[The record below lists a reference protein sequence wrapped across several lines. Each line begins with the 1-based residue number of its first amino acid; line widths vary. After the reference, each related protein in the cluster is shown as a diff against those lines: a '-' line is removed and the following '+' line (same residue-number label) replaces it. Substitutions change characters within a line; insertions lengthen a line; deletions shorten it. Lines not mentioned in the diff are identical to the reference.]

1 MELRRKEN
9 RNRCTGIQVL
19 NLGDIDIKTVI
30 NIFYKIKG
38 KIKSFTRKLS
48 IKKES
53 NEINRYTSEIKNT
66 GDRYKSSLNTRKG
79 KAIIW
84 WISQ

>member
-9 RNRCTGIQVL
+9 RNRCTGIQLL

-38 KIKSFTRKLS
+38 KIQSFTRKLS
-48 IKKES
+48 I
-53 NEINRYTSEIKNT
+53 
-66 GDRYKSSLNTRKG
+66 
-79 KAIIW
+79 
-84 WISQ
+84 